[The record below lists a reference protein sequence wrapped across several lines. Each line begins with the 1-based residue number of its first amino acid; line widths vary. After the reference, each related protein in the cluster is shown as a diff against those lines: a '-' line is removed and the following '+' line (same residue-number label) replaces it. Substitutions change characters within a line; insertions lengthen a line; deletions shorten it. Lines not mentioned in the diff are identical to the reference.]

1 MMPAAT
7 TTTRSLGQNT
17 WSPTQGPQMGRFDD
31 VPTAG
36 GSVLALGHGAAEG
49 AKDHRHE
56 CVCGTA
62 DGAEERPVQTDSAL
76 GAD

>member
-1 MMPAAT
+1 
-7 TTTRSLGQNT
+7 
-17 WSPTQGPQMGRFDD
+17 
-31 VPTAG
+31 
-36 GSVLALGHGAAEG
+36 LGHGAAEG